1 MGKPNSIAI
10 IAGQLVVG
18 GAERQLY
25 LWLANLDR
33 SKFNPIIITL
43 HPGHGDYWEKP
54 IEDLGIPLYRVQRN
68 KNRLFRL
75 FQIIKILRPTHPK
88 LIHGWHLFASPYAG
102 FAAKILKAKSLGG
115 LRDTYATFT
124 KHPKEAL
131 LSQYLTDAILVNSKT
146 AAFDLES
153 SKKRKKLKIYS
164 VQNAVSNQYC
174 DRQEIRQKIIREFG
188 LSGNDLWIG
197 SMSRLVSKKRFDLML
212 QIIALLKHERNDFHF
227 LLIGDGPEKQNLVNL
242 SIKLDIKDKITF
254 VGEIPMASTWLK
266 SLDIFCFTSH
276 DEGLPNVILE
286 ASAAGLPIVAWRYPF
301 IEELIKHMETGL
313 LFTPGDID
321 SMKNGLI
328 HLMKEPELRS
338 KLGKS
343 AQDHVNE
350 HFSLESYT
358 HELTRVYFDL
368 IEGS

>member
-1 MGKPNSIAI
+1 
-10 IAGQLVVG
+10 
-18 GAERQLY
+18 
-25 LWLANLDR
+25 
-33 SKFNPIIITL
+33 
-43 HPGHGDYWEKP
+43 
-54 IEDLGIPLYRVQRN
+54 
-68 KNRLFRL
+68 
-75 FQIIKILRPTHPK
+75 
-88 LIHGWHLFASPYAG
+88 
-102 FAAKILKAKSLGG
+102 
-115 LRDTYATFT
+115 
-124 KHPKEAL
+124 
-131 LSQYLTDAILVNSKT
+131 
-146 AAFDLES
+146 
-153 SKKRKKLKIYS
+153 
-164 VQNAVSNQYC
+164 
-174 DRQEIRQKIIREFG
+174 
-188 LSGNDLWIG
+188 
-197 SMSRLVSKKRFDLML
+197 
-212 QIIALLKHERNDFHF
+212 
-227 LLIGDGPEKQNLVNL
+227 
-242 SIKLDIKDKITF
+242 
-254 VGEIPMASTWLK
+254 MASTWLK

-358 HELTRVYFDL
+358 HELTWVYFDL